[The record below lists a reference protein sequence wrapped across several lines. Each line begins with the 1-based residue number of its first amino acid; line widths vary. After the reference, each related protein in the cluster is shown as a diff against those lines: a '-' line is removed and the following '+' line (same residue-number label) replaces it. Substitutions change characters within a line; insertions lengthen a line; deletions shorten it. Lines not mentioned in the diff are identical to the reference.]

1 MLNLCLAFFSSVGFI
16 FLFNNYVVF
25 NITDYFGKNTIDNR
39 LMWGGYKLYAFGKL
53 KTVETFKQLK
63 QFIHKRNLC
72 RNILLISNGER
83 INTISFNEPKSIS
96 EENAKSSPDLI
107 ILRNPST
114 DDSLDYDLIRIDNLN
129 DKRLCPET
137 TSTSSDN
144 KDTDNKDTDNK
155 DTDNKDTDN
164 KGADIKDSDN
174 KDTDNK
180 GADIKDTDIEKV
192 SCEDS
197 SLLEDVDKAE
207 SSGATLGSVIRD
219 IDPSKINY
227 KPSKQQIHAPVL
239 ILNNVEE
246 PFDLSL
252 DEDNYY
258 IVGNKIFDTAF
269 VKWILFE
276 KHNIRLTDEDTYKI
290 KFFDADMSCKTLEKS
305 NFILIGE
312 DKHEVLN
319 SLAPPQDKLCE
330 APGWG
335 LW

>member
-16 FLFNNYVVF
+16 FLFNNCVVF
-25 NITDYFGKNTIDNR
+25 NIKDYFGQNTMDNR
-39 LMWGGYKLYAFGKL
+39 LTWGGYKLYAFGKL
-53 KTVETFKQLK
+53 KTVETFKQIK
-63 QFIHKRNLC
+63 QFIHKKNLC

-83 INTISFNEPKSIS
+83 INTISFKEPKSIS
-96 EENAKSSPDLI
+96 AENAKSPPDLI

-114 DDSLDYDLIRIDNLN
+114 DDRLDYDLIRIDNLN

-137 TSTSSDN
+137 TLNLSDM
-144 KDTDNKDTDNK
+144 KD
-155 DTDNKDTDN
+155 
-164 KGADIKDSDN
+164 ADIKDADM
-174 KDTDNK
+174 KD
-180 GADIKDTDIEKV
+180 ADIKEADIEKV

-197 SLLEDVDKAE
+197 SLLEDVDKAGA
-207 SSGATLGSVIRD
+207 SKATLDSVIRD
-219 IDPSKINY
+219 IDASKINY

-312 DKHEVLN
+312 DKLEVLD

>member
-16 FLFNNYVVF
+16 FLFNNCVVF
-25 NITDYFGKNTIDNR
+25 NITDYFGQNTMDNR

-53 KTVETFKQLK
+53 KTVETFNQLK

-83 INTISFNEPKSIS
+83 INTISFNEQKSIS
-96 EENAKSSPDLI
+96 AENAKSPPDLI

-114 DDSLDYDLIRIDNLN
+114 DDSLDYDLIRVDNLN

-137 TSTSSDN
+137 TPTLSDM
-144 KDTDNKDTDNK
+144 KDADMKDADMK
-155 DTDNKDTDN
+155 DADMKD
-164 KGADIKDSDN
+164 ADIKD
-174 KDTDNK
+174 
-180 GADIKDTDIEKV
+180 ADIEKV

-305 NFILIGE
+305 NFVLIGE
-312 DKHEVLN
+312 NKIEVLD

>member
-16 FLFNNYVVF
+16 FLFNNCVVF
-25 NITDYFGKNTIDNR
+25 NITDYFGQNTMDNR

-83 INTISFNEPKSIS
+83 INTISFKEPNSIS
-96 EENAKSSPDLI
+96 AENAKSSPDLI

-137 TSTSSDN
+137 TPTLS
-144 KDTDNKDTDNK
+144 
-155 DTDNKDTDN
+155 
-164 KGADIKDSDN
+164 DIKDV
-174 KDTDNK
+174 
-180 GADIKDTDIEKV
+180 DIKDVDIKDVDIKDVDIKDGDIEKV

-197 SLLEDVDKAE
+197 SLLKDVDKVGA
-207 SSGATLGSVIRD
+207 SKATLDSVIRD

-227 KPSKQQIHAPVL
+227 KPSKQQIHSPVL
-239 ILNNVEE
+239 ILNNEE
-246 PFDLSL
+246 ESIDLSL

-290 KFFDADMSCKTLEKS
+290 TFFDADMSCKTLEKS

-312 DKHEVLN
+312 DKLEVLD

>member
-53 KTVETFKQLK
+53 KTFETFKQLK

-72 RNILLISNGER
+72 RNILLISNGKR

-96 EENAKSSPDLI
+96 EKQNAKSSPDLI

-144 KDTDNKDTDNK
+144 KDADNKD
-155 DTDNKDTDN
+155 
-164 KGADIKDSDN
+164 ADIKD
-174 KDTDNK
+174 
-180 GADIKDTDIEKV
+180 ADIKDADIKDADIEKV

-207 SSGATLGSVIRD
+207 TSGETLGSVIRD

-227 KPSKQQIHAPVL
+227 KPSKQQIHSPVL

-276 KHNIRLTDEDTYKI
+276 KHNIQLTDEDTYKI

-305 NFILIGE
+305 NFILISE
-312 DKHEVLN
+312 NKIEVLD
-319 SLAPPQDKLCE
+319 SLAPPQDKQCE

>member
-16 FLFNNYVVF
+16 FLFNNCVVF
-25 NITDYFGKNTIDNR
+25 NITDYFGQNTMDDR

-63 QFIHKRNLC
+63 QYIRKRNLC

-83 INTISFNEPKSIS
+83 INTISFKEPKSIS
-96 EENAKSSPDLI
+96 AENAKSSPDLI

-129 DKRLCPET
+129 DKRLCSET
-137 TSTSSDN
+137 TPTLSDI
-144 KDTDNKDTDNK
+144 
-155 DTDNKDTDN
+155 
-164 KGADIKDSDN
+164 KGADIKDADI
-174 KDTDNK
+174 KDADIK
-180 GADIKDTDIEKV
+180 GADIKGADIDDGDIEKV
-192 SCEDS
+192 SCEGS

-207 SSGATLGSVIRD
+207 TSGANLGSVIRD

-227 KPSKQQIHAPVL
+227 KPTKQQIHSPVL

-258 IVGNKIFDTAF
+258 IIGNKIFDTAF

-312 DKHEVLN
+312 DKLEVLD

>member
-1 MLNLCLAFFSSVGFI
+1 MLILCLAVFSSVGFI
-16 FLFNNYVVF
+16 FLFNNCVVF
-25 NITDYFGKNTIDNR
+25 NIKDYFGQNTMDDR

-63 QFIHKRNLC
+63 QYIRKRNLC
-72 RNILLISNGER
+72 RNILLISNGKR
-83 INTISFNEPKSIS
+83 INTISFKEPKSIS
-96 EENAKSSPDLI
+96 AENAKSSPDLI

-129 DKRLCPET
+129 DKRLCSET
-137 TSTSSDN
+137 TPTLSDI
-144 KDTDNKDTDNK
+144 KGADIDDVDI
-155 DTDNKDTDN
+155 DDVDIDDADI
-164 KGADIKDSDN
+164 KGADIKDADI
-174 KDTDNK
+174 K
-180 GADIKDTDIEKV
+180 GADIDDADIEKV

-197 SLLEDVDKAE
+197 SLLEDVDKAGA
-207 SSGATLGSVIRD
+207 SKATLGSVIRD

-227 KPSKQQIHAPVL
+227 KASKQQIHSPVL
-239 ILNNVEE
+239 ILNNEE
-246 PFDLSL
+246 ESIDLSL

-312 DKHEVLN
+312 DKLEVLD

>member
-16 FLFNNYVVF
+16 FLFNNCVVF
-25 NITDYFGKNTIDNR
+25 NIKDYFGQNTMDDR

-53 KTVETFKQLK
+53 KTVETFKQIK
-63 QFIHKRNLC
+63 QFIHKKKLC
-72 RNILLISNGER
+72 RNILLIYNGER
-83 INTISFNEPKSIS
+83 INTISFNEQKSIS
-96 EENAKSSPDLI
+96 AENAKSPPDLI

-114 DDSLDYDLIRIDNLN
+114 DDRLDYDLIRIDNLN

-137 TSTSSDN
+137 TPTLSDI
-144 KDTDNKDTDNK
+144 KD
-155 DTDNKDTDN
+155 
-164 KGADIKDSDN
+164 ADIKE
-174 KDTDNK
+174 
-180 GADIKDTDIEKV
+180 ADIEKV

-197 SLLEDVDKAE
+197 SLFEDVDKAE

-312 DKHEVLN
+312 DKLEIFD

>member
-16 FLFNNYVVF
+16 FLFNNCVVF
-25 NITDYFGKNTIDNR
+25 NIKDYFGQNTMDNR
-39 LMWGGYKLYAFGKL
+39 LTWGGYKLYAFGKL
-53 KTVETFKQLK
+53 KTVETFKQIK
-63 QFIHKRNLC
+63 QFIHKKKLC
-72 RNILLISNGER
+72 RNILLIYNGER
-83 INTISFNEPKSIS
+83 INTISFNEQKSIS
-96 EENAKSSPDLI
+96 AENAKSSPDLI

-137 TSTSSDN
+137 TPTLSDM
-144 KDTDNKDTDNK
+144 KD
-155 DTDNKDTDN
+155 
-164 KGADIKDSDN
+164 ADIKD
-174 KDTDNK
+174 
-180 GADIKDTDIEKV
+180 ADIKDADIKEADIEKV

-197 SLLEDVDKAE
+197 SLLEDVDKAGA
-207 SSGATLGSVIRD
+207 SKATLDSVIRD
-219 IDPSKINY
+219 IDASKINY

-312 DKHEVLN
+312 DKLEVLD